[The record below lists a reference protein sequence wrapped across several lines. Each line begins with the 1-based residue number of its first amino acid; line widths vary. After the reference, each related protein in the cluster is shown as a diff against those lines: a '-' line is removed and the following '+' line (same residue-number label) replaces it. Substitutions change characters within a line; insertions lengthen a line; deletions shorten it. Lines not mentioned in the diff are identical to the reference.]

1 MSNSSRLRHCG
12 LSEAQAEL
20 QPIIDK
26 FYNEAEA
33 NQESRTDKTCENLN
47 ALRRALDSIDV
58 NCFDQRTH
66 KVAEV
71 LKKIRPA
78 KLLAI
83 EILYEFAKDISKR
96 ELTNFVFYLTMVRRG
111 IAEILLSGWMGSGYL
126 LALWPALACCVGQAD
141 ALWRSRVR

>member
-1 MSNSSRLRHCG
+1 MSDSSRLRHCS
-12 LSEAQAEL
+12 LSEAQTEL
-20 QPIIDK
+20 QAIIVK

-47 ALRRALDSIDV
+47 ALGRALDSIDID
-58 NCFDQRTH
+58 CFDQRTH

-71 LKKIRPA
+71 LKKTRPA

-83 EILYEFAKDISKR
+83 EMLYEFAKDMSKR
-96 ELTNFVFYLTMVRRG
+96 ELMNSVFYLTIVRRG
-111 IAEILLSGWMGSGYL
+111 AAEILLSGWMGSGYL
-126 LALWPALACCVGQAD
+126 LALWPALAGCVGQAD